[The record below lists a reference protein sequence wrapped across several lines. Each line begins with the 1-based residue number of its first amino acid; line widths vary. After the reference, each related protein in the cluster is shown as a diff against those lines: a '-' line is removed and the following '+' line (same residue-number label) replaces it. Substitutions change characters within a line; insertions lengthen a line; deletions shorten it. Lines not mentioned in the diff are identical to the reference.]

1 MRNNIF
7 FHVLSASV
15 VASLTNASLSSADT
29 APLALASGPSSLL
42 RHHEHDLQSLRIL
55 STTDYLD
62 SSSYSLSFSPS
73 IINDGGLVTVYYN
86 ISSPN
91 VGDFIA
97 LFSPATAA
105 VNISTKTPIKW
116 VPLWLTVA
124 GYTNSSGVGSV
135 AIQVIDVRANL
146 TVCAF
151 SNGWQSAILRSCAFG
166 VISVIDA
173 GRPRRARVIPASSTG
188 DAINIVWTAGDEY
201 LKRRTSSSPSATPAL
216 FYGTESSSNI
226 GGGGGGSKVLV
237 RAKSDT
243 VIPRESLCSAP
254 ANAEGYADLGHTLV
268 ATIPNVQSL
277 VNGKASAF
285 RRIYYQ
291 YGFAFENGTGVDLS
305 AEMVFRVP
313 PPPGLTFPT
322 KMIMFADF
330 GRGSVDYFANGVS
343 TWSKF
348 GPPEYSTPAYN
359 TSQMILSEINA
370 DETNVDALHIFGDIS
385 YASGYL
391 SVWDVYL
398 YMIEPWS
405 SRLLSFSSLGN
416 HESGVT
422 TGQTALKSQ
431 DSGGECGIVT
441 TTLFPPP
448 PLTTSAPL
456 VTANLPFYSYAVG
469 PIFVLVVATET
480 DFSVSSPQ
488 WTFIKTTLQGID
500 RRITPFVI
508 VSAHRPM
515 YIDSTYAGNPTAD
528 AEVAQSLRDS
538 VEPLL
543 IQYKVTLSVYGHNHA
558 VQRISAAY
566 KNALVQASTVHQL
579 PDGNFSHLFYR
590 PKATVHA
597 VWGTGGAGFTKNANP
612 PSTKPSWSEE
622 VFYAWGYARVIALN
636 SSALY
641 YEWVSN
647 SNDKQILDRVLI
659 IQDID
664 QLWIDSISPVNGG
677 SANAIDWTSVGAGIG
692 AGASFLMLLGAGY
705 FLRVRQQR
713 SNELSALRSR
723 RGGYEIVQVVK

>member
-1 MRNNIF
+1 MGNIF
-7 FHVLSASV
+7 QISKMLIFFSFSFCSVSAS
-15 VASLTNASLSSADT
+15 
-29 APLALASGPSSLL
+29 LL
-42 RHHEHDLQSLRIL
+42 HHHDLQSLRI
-55 STTDYLD
+55 TDYLD

-73 IINDGGLVTVYYN
+73 IINDGGLVSVYYN
-86 ISSPN
+86 ISSPS

-97 LFSPATAA
+97 IFSPATAA

-116 VPLWLTVA
+116 VPLWITVA

-135 AIQVIDVRANL
+135 VIQVIDVRANF

-151 SNGWQSAILRSCAFG
+151 SNGWQSAILRSCAPG
-166 VISVIDA
+166 VISVMDA

-188 DAINIVWTAGDEY
+188 DAINIVWTVGDEY
-201 LKRRTSSSPSATPAL
+201 LTRRQVGTSSSPSATPAL

-226 GGGGGGSKVLV
+226 GGGGSKVLA

-254 ANAEGYADLGHTLV
+254 ANAEGFADLGHTLV

-277 VNGKASAF
+277 VSGKASAF
-285 RRIYYQ
+285 RRVYYQ

-305 AEMVFRVP
+305 PEKVFRVP

-343 TWSKF
+343 TWSKY

-359 TSQMILSEINA
+359 TSQMILSEIKA
-370 DETNVDALHIFGDIS
+370 DEANVDALHIFGDIS

-405 SRLLSFSSLGN
+405 SLLLSFSSLGN
-416 HESGVT
+416 HEAAVL

-469 PIFVLVVATET
+469 PIFVLVLATET

-488 WTFIKTTLQGID
+488 WTYIKTTLQGID

-528 AEVAQSLRDS
+528 AEVAQALRDS

-566 KNALVQASTVHQL
+566 KNALVQASTEHQL

-597 VWGTGGAGFTKNANP
+597 VWGTAGAGFTKNANP

-647 SNDKQILDRVLI
+647 SNDKKVMDRVLI

-664 QLWIDSISPVNGG
+664 QLWVDTPVNGG
-677 SANAIDWTSVGAGIG
+677 NANAIDWTSVGAGIG

-705 FLRVRQQR
+705 CLRIRQQR